1 MIQELFAQPYFGV
14 LLTIAAYWAGMKI
27 QHKTRL
33 AICNG
38 MLLAVL
44 LVIAVLLVFH
54 IPYEDY
60 NQGGSII
67 NMFLGPATACLAV
80 SIYSK
85 IDLLK
90 KNWLPVLV
98 GCVVGVV
105 TSVGSI
111 LIMCRLFGLDQDMT
125 ISLLPKSVT
134 TPIAVAVSEGH
145 NGMVAIT
152 VAAVI
157 VTGILGNLA
166 APFLVKLFRIRD
178 PLAVG
183 LGIGACS
190 HAVGTAKALEM
201 GETQGAMSGLAI
213 GLCGILTSV
222 AALFF
227 KYLV

>member
-1 MIQELFAQPYFGV
+1 MSELYASPSFGIALTVLVYWVGVKAQ
-14 LLTIAAYWAGMKI
+14 K
-27 QHKTRL
+27 KTGL
-33 AICNG
+33 VICNN
-38 MLLAVL
+38 MI
-44 LVIAVLLVFH
+44 IAVGLLIAILEVFH

-98 GCVVGVV
+98 GCAVGVV

-111 LIMCRLFGLDQDMT
+111 LVMFRLFGLDEDMT

-145 NGMVAIT
+145 DGMVAIS
-152 VAAVI
+152 VAGVI

>member
-1 MIQELFAQPYFGV
+1 MSELYASPSFGIALTV
-14 LLTIAAYWAGMKI
+14 LVYWVGVKV
-27 QHKTRL
+27 QKKTGL
-33 AICNG
+33 VICNN
-38 MLLAVL
+38 MI
-44 LVIAVLLVFH
+44 IAVGLLIAILAVFH

-98 GCVVGVV
+98 GCAVGVV

-111 LIMCRLFGLDQDMT
+111 LVMCRLFGLDRDMT
-125 ISLLPKSVT
+125 ISLLPKSV
-134 TPIAVAVSEGH
+134 SEGH
-145 NGMVAIT
+145 DGMVAIT

-157 VTGILGNLA
+157 VTGILGNLI

-227 KYLV
+227 EYLV

>member
-1 MIQELFAQPYFGV
+1 MLNLIATLAVGTVISFIVFKLAVALYKKVRSPLLNPLLVTVAVIIV
-14 LLTIAAYWAGMKI
+14 LL
-27 QHKTRL
+27 
-33 AICNG
+33 C
-38 MLLAVL
+38 
-44 LVIAVLLVFH
+44 VFH
-54 IPYEDY
+54 IPLDSYESSV
-60 NQGGSII
+60 QLVS
-67 NMFLGPATACLAV
+67 FLLGPATVALAYSVYRQRQILKQHFIPIFCGCLVGSAV
-80 SIYSK
+80 SMISAYTLCE
-85 IDLLK
+85 LLG
-90 KNWLPVLV
+90 L
-98 GCVVGVV
+98 GDEMA
-105 TSVGSI
+105 TSFI
-111 LIMCRLFGLDQDMT
+111 
-125 ISLLPKSVT
+125 PKSVT

-145 NGMVAIT
+145 DGMVAIT

>member
-1 MIQELFAQPYFGV
+1 MSELYASPSFGIALTVLVYWVGVKAQ
-14 LLTIAAYWAGMKI
+14 K
-27 QHKTRL
+27 KTGL
-33 AICNG
+33 VICNN
-38 MLLAVL
+38 MI
-44 LVIAVLLVFH
+44 IAVGLLIAILEVFH

-98 GCVVGVV
+98 GCAVGVV

-111 LIMCRLFGLDQDMT
+111 LVMCRLFGLDEDMT

-145 NGMVAIT
+145 DGMVAIT